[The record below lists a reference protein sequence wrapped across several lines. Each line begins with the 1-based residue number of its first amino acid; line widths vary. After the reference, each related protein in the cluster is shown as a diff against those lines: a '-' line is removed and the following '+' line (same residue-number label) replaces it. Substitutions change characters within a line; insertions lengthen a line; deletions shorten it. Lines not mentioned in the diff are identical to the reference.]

1 MTYSRQW
8 LQESEMRLERQS
20 LALPE
25 LKGRS
30 PYACLLLT
38 LPEAG
43 TTSIIRLGMPSNFLV
58 MLVPFPP
65 HISSSLEESHVL

>member
-43 TTSIIRLGMPSNFLV
+43 CSPSRR
-58 MLVPFPP
+58 
-65 HISSSLEESHVL
+65 

>member
-38 LPEAG
+38 LPARAPAWTVESLLQFLLLAAG
-43 TTSIIRLGMPSNFLV
+43 PLWGWV
-58 MLVPFPP
+58 
-65 HISSSLEESHVL
+65 